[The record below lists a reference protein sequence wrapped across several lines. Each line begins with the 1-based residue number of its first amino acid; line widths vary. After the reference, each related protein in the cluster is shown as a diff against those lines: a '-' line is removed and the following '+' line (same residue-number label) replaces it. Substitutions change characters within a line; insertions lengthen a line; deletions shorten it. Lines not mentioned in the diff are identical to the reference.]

1 MGDGVLQHLLDML
14 QLIEAITLRVIDAVI
29 DHPKLIDIGVDIH
42 AGDNAYAAEGGPSR
56 PRGPF

>member
-1 MGDGVLQHLLDML
+1 VRDGVLQHLLDML

-29 DHPKLIDIGVDIH
+29 DHPKLIDIWVDIH
-42 AGDNAYAAEGGPSR
+42 TSDNSKSGPSR